1 MADRASFCWT
11 SCISV
16 FLLPPSCWAVSIP
29 RCSIADP
36 TDGHLTAPRS
46 GPAGVSVQGLR
57 QSRVVVGQA
66 PTWGSG
72 EGPLGTGDPLTLR
85 PPDLGWAQH
94 LSRAYLIRSGP
105 PRVTSL
111 FWDLL
116 FWGLSCNSHVP
127 SSSTE
132 QAVGMTM
139 RRGTRELP
147 VMVRS
152 LLGCLYHET

>member
-1 MADRASFCWT
+1 M
-11 SCISV
+11 
-16 FLLPPSCWAVSIP
+16 
-29 RCSIADP
+29 
-36 TDGHLTAPRS
+36 
-46 GPAGVSVQGLR
+46 
-57 QSRVVVGQA
+57 VVGQA

-132 QAVGMTM
+132 QAVGMTAQGHPRTACHGAFASRM
-139 RRGTRELP
+139 
-147 VMVRS
+147 S
-152 LLGCLYHET
+152 LS